1 MKKIVKLLKALKME
15 DILLPEE
22 VKYIKETD
30 KIIIRTRCKSD
41 KWHTDWG
48 KILFANCRSKYVH

>member
-30 KIIIRTRCKSD
+30 KIIIR
-41 KWHTDWG
+41 
-48 KILFANCRSKYVH
+48 NCRSKYVH